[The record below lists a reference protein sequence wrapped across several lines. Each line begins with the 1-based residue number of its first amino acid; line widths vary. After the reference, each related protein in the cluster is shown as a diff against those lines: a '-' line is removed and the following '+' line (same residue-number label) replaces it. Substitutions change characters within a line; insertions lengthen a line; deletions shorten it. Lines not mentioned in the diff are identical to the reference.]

1 MDIEF
6 IGYAISDGR
15 LVKSDCILQGIK
27 AGINRIYLKHELNDR
42 WVEVKPETVK
52 QTRYDNRDTAYRE

>member
-6 IGYAISDGR
+6 TGYAISDGR
-15 LVKSDCILQGIK
+15 LIKSDCILQGIR

-42 WVEVKPETVK
+42 WVEVDPKTVK
-52 QTRYDNRDTAYRE
+52 QTRHEYRDNAQRE

>member
-15 LVKSDCILQGIK
+15 LVKSDCILQGTR
-27 AGINRIYLKHELNDR
+27 AGFNRIFLMPEDKPS
-42 WVEVKPETVK
+42 WVEVRPETVK
-52 QTRYDNRDTAYRE
+52 QTKYEANDRADKK